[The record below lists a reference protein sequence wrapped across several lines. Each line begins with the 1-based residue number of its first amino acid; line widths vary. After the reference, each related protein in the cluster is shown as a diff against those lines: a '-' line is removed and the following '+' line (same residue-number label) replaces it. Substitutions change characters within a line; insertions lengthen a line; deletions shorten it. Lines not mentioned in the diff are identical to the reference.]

1 MEVLFM
7 RTFRVVAITLIA
19 FLLATL
25 VLSYAFVRSEGL
37 SARNK
42 PSNFEYAIANFA
54 LGLSIP
60 SEAKKLR
67 NPLGP
72 EPQILAEAKMQY
84 KDHCAVCHAED
95 GGGNTT
101 LSAGLSP
108 EVPDL
113 RAQHI
118 QELTDGEMFYIIKHG
133 VRFTGM
139 PAWDLGDDHS
149 WGLVTLLR
157 QLPKENSSQ
166 PGSKD
171 SK

>member
-1 MEVLFM
+1 
-7 RTFRVVAITLIA
+7 
-19 FLLATL
+19 
-25 VLSYAFVRSEGL
+25 VRSEGL
-37 SARNK
+37 SARKK

-60 SEAKKLR
+60 SETKKLR
-67 NPLGP
+67 NPLSS
-72 EPQILAEAKMQY
+72 EPQILAEARKHY

-95 GGGNTT
+95 GGGKTT

-118 QELTDGEMFYIIKHG
+118 QKLTDGEMFYIIKHG

-139 PAWDLGDDHS
+139 PGWDLGDDHS

-166 PGSKD
+166 PRSKD

>member
-1 MEVLFM
+1 V
-7 RTFRVVAITLIA
+7 RTFRVAAITLIA
-19 FLLATL
+19 FLLAIL
-25 VLSYAFVRSEGL
+25 VLSYAFVRSGGP

-60 SEAKKLR
+60 SEVKKLR
-67 NPLGP
+67 NPLGSD
-72 EPQILAEAKMQY
+72 PQTLAEARKQY

-118 QELTDGEMFYIIKHG
+118 QKLTDGEIFYIIKHG
-133 VRFTGM
+133 VRLTGM
-139 PAWDLGDDHS
+139 PAWDLGDDHT
-149 WGLVTLLR
+149 WGLVELLR

>member
-1 MEVLFM
+1 M
-7 RTFRVVAITLIA
+7 RTFRIAAITLIA
-19 FLLATL
+19 FLLAIL
-25 VLSYAFVRSEGL
+25 VLSYAFVRSGAL

-60 SEAKKLR
+60 SEVKKLR
-67 NPLGP
+67 NPMGSD
-72 EPQILAEAKMQY
+72 PQILADARMQY
-84 KDHCAVCHAED
+84 IDHCAVCHAED

-118 QELTDGEMFYIIKHG
+118 QKLTDGEMFYIIKHG

-149 WGLVTLLR
+149 WGLVKLLR

>member
-1 MEVLFM
+1 M
-7 RTFRVVAITLIA
+7 RTFRVAAITVIA
-19 FLLATL
+19 FLLAIL
-25 VLSYAFVRSEGL
+25 VLSYAFLRSGGL

-42 PSNFEYAIANFA
+42 PSNFEYGIANFA

-60 SEAKKLR
+60 SEVKRLR
-67 NPLGP
+67 NPLGSD
-72 EPQILAEAKMQY
+72 PQTLAEARKQY

-118 QELTDGEMFYIIKHG
+118 QKLTDGEMFYVIKHG

-149 WGLVTLLR
+149 WGLVKLLR

>member
-1 MEVLFM
+1 V

-19 FLLATL
+19 FLLAIL
-25 VLSYAFVRSEGL
+25 VLSYALVRSEGL

-67 NPLGP
+67 NPLGS
-72 EPQILAEAKMQY
+72 EPQIFAEARKQY

-118 QELTDGEMFYIIKHG
+118 QKLTDGEMFYIIKHG
-133 VRFTGM
+133 VRLTGM

-149 WGLVTLLR
+149 WGLVTVLR

-166 PGSKD
+166 PGGMD